1 MLLQL
6 LGWSSSYSNTL
17 SVNDPVSPCAET
29 PASHHYSPACT
40 CRQIPQQLSVGSESG
55 PWQHPP
61 AHTTHHQCW
70 RTGTQPHWGQEDTPG
85 DQCDHNT
92 NKRCTQGLD
101 SLTAQLV
108 LSQIEIQEPNLPALT
123 FSEVIFPPCRN
134 FYLRFLY
141 SSTLPIKKKK

>member
-1 MLLQL
+1 MIQSPL
-6 LGWSSSYSNTL
+6 
-17 SVNDPVSPCAET
+17 SPCAET

-61 AHTTHHQCW
+61 ARTTHHQCW

-92 NKRCTQGLD
+92 NKRLHTGTGFPDSTTCTQPGRD
-101 SLTAQLV
+101 SGAK
-108 LSQIEIQEPNLPALT
+108 P
-123 FSEVIFPPCRN
+123 
-134 FYLRFLY
+134 
-141 SSTLPIKKKK
+141 SSTDIFRGYFTSLQKCLTQVSLFFHTPH